1 MGRRAEDTL
10 AGEQGEQGEARHF
23 AFPVGHMPSNLPA
36 GSSAGPHFEI
46 PPSCET
52 FTNGVFWTNYSCH
65 KNAQINFF
73 KDCHTES
80 GC

>member
-10 AGEQGEQGEARHF
+10 AGEQGEAGILLF
-23 AFPVGHMPSNLPA
+23 LLGTCPA

-46 PPSCET
+46 PPSCEI
-52 FTNGVFWTNYSCH
+52 FTNGVVWINYSCH